1 MKKASTL
8 GKLFVLL
15 AILVLPSMAY
25 LLMTT
30 GHNNFKKLP
39 YLWPQ
44 SVNANGDTVFQSIP
58 PFSFTNQKGNL
69 ISDKDLEGK
78 IYVASFFF
86 ASCKGPCPKIT
97 TQLARVQDRFKAVR
111 DLKIISFTVDPK
123 RDSIAA
129 LDEYAKKFMVNPNK
143 WSLLTGDK
151 KQIYE
156 LAMKGFFANAGEGIS
171 GNEDFFHTENVML
184 IDKEKKVR
192 GLYLGTEPKEIDRL
206 MDEIVVLLTEYK
218 GRK

>member
-15 AILVLPSMAY
+15 AILVFPSMAY

-30 GHNNFKKLP
+30 GHNKFKKLP

-44 SVNANGDTVFQSIP
+44 SVNEKGDTVFQSIP
-58 PFSFTNQKGNL
+58 SFSFTNQKGN
-69 ISDKDLEGK
+69 IFSDKDLEGK

-97 TQLARVQDRFKAVR
+97 TQLARVQEKFKAVR
-111 DLKIISFTVDPK
+111 DLKIISFTVDPQ
-123 RDSIAA
+123 RDSVAA
-129 LDEYAKKFMVNPNK
+129 LNDYGKKFMVNPNK

-151 KQIYE
+151 KDIYE
-156 LAMKGFFANAGEGIS
+156 LAMKGFFANAGEG
-171 GNEDFFHTENVML
+171 NANDDFFHTENVML
-184 IDKEKKVR
+184 IDKERKVR
-192 GLYLGTEPKEIDRL
+192 GLYLGTDPKEIDRL

-218 GRK
+218 GKK